1 MTYFLDTSALAKIYH
16 PEVGS
21 AFMRSLDVGAS
32 PIRISELARVE
43 YVSATRRKFLA
54 GSIGPELQVA
64 YLDRFRFGLTSRFEV
79 LRLTVG
85 VLDEASNLL
94 GPEGISGPLRT
105 LDAIQYATLRVL
117 CDRDTVFVCCD
128 ERLARIAVA
137 EGHTTLGSYSIVMRG
152 SIPNIYNQALHR
164 TELI

>member
-21 AFMRSLDVGAS
+21 GFMRSLYDGSS

-43 YVSATRRKFLA
+43 FVSATRRKFLA
-54 GSIGPELQVA
+54 GAIGPELQLA
-64 YLDRFRFGLTSRFEV
+64 YLDRFRFDLTNRFEI
-79 LRLTVG
+79 LLLSVG

-94 GPEGISGPLRT
+94 GPEGISGPMRT

-117 CDRDTVFVCCD
+117 CDRETIFVCSD
-128 ERLARIAVA
+128 ERLARIAGTA
-137 EGHTTLGSYSIVMRG
+137 GHATLDPSRS
-152 SIPNIYNQALHR
+152 
-164 TELI
+164 